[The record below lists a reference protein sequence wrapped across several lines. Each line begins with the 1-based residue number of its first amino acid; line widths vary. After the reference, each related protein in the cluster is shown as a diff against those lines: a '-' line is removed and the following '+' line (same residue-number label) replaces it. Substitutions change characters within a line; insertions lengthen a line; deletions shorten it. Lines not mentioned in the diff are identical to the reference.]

1 MASVYLS
8 ISQYNA
14 WIFFGS
20 ANWLTVSIPGSHVH
34 FVGVFW
40 VFVADSIQNRSI
52 LRNKEPCGAC
62 LTRGSGLPWTK
73 SKPAPNQTTGI
84 PIEPGSII
92 VPSDQQPI
100 QVVTRYFII
109 YVFSIYIH
117 TYNFLYVYIYLY
129 IIYTYT
135 HIYISLQFHICNK
148 INPPGIIGSVS
159 CTAST
164 RWPLEYWT
172 AVRPNLGILAI
183 IPPGDPCNP
192 QNALGITY
200 IMN

>member
-109 YVFSIYIH
+109 YVFSIYIYTH
-117 TYNFLYVYIYLY
+117 TTFYMYIYIYILYIHIHTFIYLY
-129 IIYTYT
+129 NFTCVTRST
-135 HIYISLQFHICNK
+135 HQGL
-148 INPPGIIGSVS
+148 
-159 CTAST
+159 
-164 RWPLEYWT
+164 
-172 AVRPNLGILAI
+172 
-183 IPPGDPCNP
+183 
-192 QNALGITY
+192 
-200 IMN
+200 